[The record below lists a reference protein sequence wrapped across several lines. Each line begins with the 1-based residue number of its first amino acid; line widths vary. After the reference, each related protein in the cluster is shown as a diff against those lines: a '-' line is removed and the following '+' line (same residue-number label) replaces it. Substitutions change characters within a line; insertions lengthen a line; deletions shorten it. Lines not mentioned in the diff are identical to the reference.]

1 MTVYMIGAGPGDPDL
16 ITLKAVKILKEAD
29 VVLYDSLA
37 NDVLLDYAPDGVELI
52 YVGKRAGE
60 HYRKQPEINEL
71 LIEQGKK
78 HEKVVRLKGGDPF
91 IFGRGGEEELALL
104 KEGINVE
111 FVPGINSGIGSA
123 TAIGLP
129 LTHRAIATSLT
140 LVTGHEDPKK
150 TEKQVNWD
158 YTADTIVVFMGVG
171 LLKHYVPKILKY
183 KSPDTPVCAI
193 ENGTLPNQKIVM
205 GTLADITEKEIKPP
219 ALIIIGEV
227 VNIYKECLELR
238 SKFE

>member
-16 ITLKAVKILKEAD
+16 ITVKAVKILKEAE

-37 NDVLLDYAPDGVELI
+37 NDELLKYAPDDVELI

-60 HYRKQPEINEL
+60 HYRKQPEINEI

-78 HEKVVRLKGGDPF
+78 YDKVVRLKGGDPF

-111 FVPGINSGIGSA
+111 FVSGINSAIGSA
-123 TAIGLP
+123 TGIGLP
-129 LTHRAIATSLT
+129 LTHRAISTSLT
-140 LVTGHEDPKK
+140 LVTGHEDPQK

-171 LLKHYVPKILKY
+171 LLKRYVPKILEY

-193 ENGTLPNQKIVM
+193 ENGTLPNQKVIT
-205 GTLADITEKEIKPP
+205 GTLADITEKQIKPP

-227 VNIYKECLELR
+227 VNIYLECQELR

>member
-16 ITLKAVKILKEAD
+16 ITVKAVKILKEAE

-37 NDVLLDYAPDGVELI
+37 NDELLKYAPDDVELI

-60 HYRKQPEINEL
+60 HYRKQPEINEIL
-71 LIEQGKK
+71 VEQGKK
-78 HEKVVRLKGGDPF
+78 YDKVVRLKGGDPF

-111 FVPGINSGIGSA
+111 FVSGINSAIGSA
-123 TAIGLP
+123 TGIGLP
-129 LTHRAIATSLT
+129 LTHRAISTSLT
-140 LVTGHEDPKK
+140 LVTGHEDPQK

-171 LLKHYVPKILKY
+171 LLKNYVPKILEY

-193 ENGTLPNQKIVM
+193 ENGTLPNQKVIT
-205 GTLADITEKEIKPP
+205 GTLADITEKRIKPP

-227 VNIYKECLELR
+227 VNIYLECQELR

>member
-16 ITLKAVKILKEAD
+16 ITVKAVKILKEAE

-37 NDVLLDYAPDGVELI
+37 NDELLKYASDDVELI

-60 HYRKQPEINEL
+60 HYRKQPEINEI

-78 HEKVVRLKGGDPF
+78 YDKVVRLKGGDPF

-111 FVPGINSGIGSA
+111 FVSGINSAIGSA
-123 TAIGLP
+123 TGIGLP
-129 LTHRAIATSLT
+129 LTHRAISTSLT
-140 LVTGHEDPKK
+140 LVTGHEDPQK

-171 LLKHYVPKILKY
+171 LLKRYVPKILEY

-193 ENGTLPNQKIVM
+193 ENGTLPNQKVIT
-205 GTLADITEKEIKPP
+205 GTLADITEKQIKPP
-219 ALIIIGEV
+219 ALIIIGDV
-227 VNIYKECLELR
+227 VNIYLECQELR

>member
-193 ENGTLPNQKIVM
+193 ENGTLPNQRIVM
-205 GTLADITEKEIKPP
+205 GTLADITEKKINPP

>member
-16 ITLKAVKILKEAD
+16 ITVKAVKILKKAE
-29 VVLYDSLA
+29 VILYDSLA
-37 NDVLLDYAPDGVELI
+37 NDKLLKYAPDDVELI

-60 HYRKQPEINEL
+60 HYRKQDEINEL
-71 LIEQGKK
+71 LVEQGKK
-78 HEKVVRLKGGDPF
+78 YENVVRLKGGDPF
-91 IFGRGGEEELALL
+91 IFGRGGEEEIALL

-111 FVPGINSGIGSA
+111 FVSGINSAIGSA
-123 TAIGLP
+123 TGIGLP
-129 LTHRAIATSLT
+129 LTHRAISTSLT
-140 LVTGHEDPKK
+140 LVTGHEDPQK

-171 LLKHYVPKILKY
+171 LLKRYVPKMLEY

-193 ENGTLPNQKIVM
+193 ENGTLPNQRIIT
-205 GTLADITEKEIKPP
+205 GTLADITEKDIKPP

-227 VNIYKECLELR
+227 VNIYNQCEELR
-238 SKFE
+238 RKIE

>member
-1 MTVYMIGAGPGDPDL
+1 MIGAGPGDPDL
-16 ITLKAVKILKEAD
+16 ITVKAVKILKEAE

-37 NDVLLDYAPDGVELI
+37 NDVLLDYAPDDAELI

-78 HEKVVRLKGGDPF
+78 YDKVVRLKGGDPF

-104 KEGINVE
+104 KEGIDVK
-111 FVPGINSGIGSA
+111 FVSGINSAIGSA
-123 TAIGLP
+123 TGIGLP

-140 LVTGHEDPKK
+140 LVTGHEDPQK

-171 LLKHYVPKILKY
+171 LLKKYVPKILKY
-183 KSPDTPVCAI
+183 KSPDTPVAVI
-193 ENGTLPNQKIVM
+193 ENGTLPNQKVIT
-205 GTLADITEKEIKPP
+205 GTLADITEKQIKPP
-219 ALIIIGEV
+219 ALVIIGEV
-227 VNIYKECLELR
+227 VNIYLECEELR

>member
-1 MTVYMIGAGPGDPDL
+1 MIGAGPGDPDL
-16 ITLKAVKILKEAD
+16 ITVKAVKILKEAE

-37 NDVLLDYAPDGVELI
+37 NDVLLDYAPDDAELI

-78 HEKVVRLKGGDPF
+78 YDKVVRLKGGDPF

-111 FVPGINSGIGSA
+111 FVSGINSAIGSA
-123 TAIGLP
+123 TGIGLP

-140 LVTGHEDPKK
+140 LVTGHEDPQKN
-150 TEKQVNWD
+150 EKQVNWD

-183 KSPDTPVCAI
+183 KSPDTPVCVI
-193 ENGTLPNQKIVM
+193 ENGTLPNQKIIT
-205 GTLADITEKEIKPP
+205 GTLADITEKRIKPP
-219 ALIIIGEV
+219 ALVIIGEV
-227 VNIYKECLELR
+227 VNIYKECEELR
-238 SKFE
+238 SKIE

>member
-16 ITLKAVKILKEAD
+16 ITVKAVKILKEAE

-37 NDVLLDYAPDGVELI
+37 NDVLLDYAPDDAELI

-78 HEKVVRLKGGDPF
+78 YDKVVRLKGGDPF

-111 FVPGINSGIGSA
+111 FVSGINSAIGSA
-123 TAIGLP
+123 TGIGLP

-140 LVTGHEDPKK
+140 LVTGHEDPQKN
-150 TEKQVNWD
+150 EKQVNWD

-183 KSPDTPVCAI
+183 KSPDTPVCVI
-193 ENGTLPNQKIVM
+193 ENGTLPNQKIIT
-205 GTLADITEKEIKPP
+205 GTLADITEKRIKPP
-219 ALIIIGEV
+219 ALVIIGEV
-227 VNIYKECLELR
+227 VNIYKECEELR
-238 SKFE
+238 SKIE

>member
-16 ITLKAVKILKEAD
+16 ITVKAVKILKEAE

-37 NDVLLDYAPDGVELI
+37 NDVLLDYAPDDAELI

-78 HEKVVRLKGGDPF
+78 YEKVVRLKGGDPF

-111 FVPGINSGIGSA
+111 FVSGINSAIGSA
-123 TAIGLP
+123 TGIGLP

-140 LVTGHEDPKK
+140 LVTGHEDPQK
-150 TEKQVNWD
+150 TEKQVDWGC
-158 YTADTIVVFMGVG
+158 TADTMVVFMGVG
-171 LLKHYVPKILKY
+171 LLKKYIPKILIY
-183 KSPDTPVCAI
+183 KSPDTPVAVI
-193 ENGTLPNQKIVM
+193 ENGTLPNQKVIT
-205 GTLADITEKEIKPP
+205 GTLADITEKQIKPP
-219 ALIIIGEV
+219 ALVIIGEV
-227 VNIYKECLELR
+227 VNIYLECEELR

>member
-16 ITLKAVKILKEAD
+16 ITVKAVKILKEAD

-37 NDVLLDYAPDGVELI
+37 NDVLLDYAPDDAERI

-60 HYRKQPEINEL
+60 HYRKQPEINQL

-111 FVPGINSGIGSA
+111 FVSGINSAIGSA
-123 TAIGLP
+123 TGIGLP

-140 LVTGHEDPKK
+140 LVTGHEDPQK

-171 LLKHYVPKILKY
+171 LLKKYVPKILKY
-183 KSPDTPVCAI
+183 KSPDTPVAAI
-193 ENGTLPNQKIVM
+193 ENGTLPNQKIIT
-205 GTLADITEKEIKPP
+205 GTLADITEKKITPP

-227 VNIYKECLELR
+227 VNIYLECEELR
-238 SKFE
+238 SKME

>member
-16 ITLKAVKILKEAD
+16 ITVKAVKILKEAE

-37 NDVLLDYAPDGVELI
+37 NDELLKYAPDDVELI

-60 HYRKQPEINEL
+60 HYRKQPEINEIL
-71 LIEQGKK
+71 VEQGKK
-78 HEKVVRLKGGDPF
+78 YDKVVRLKGGDPF

-111 FVPGINSGIGSA
+111 FVSGINSAIGSA
-123 TAIGLP
+123 TGIGLP
-129 LTHRAIATSLT
+129 LTHRAISTSLT
-140 LVTGHEDPKK
+140 LVTGHEDPQK

-171 LLKHYVPKILKY
+171 LLKRYVPKILEY

-193 ENGTLPNQKIVM
+193 ENGTLPNQKVIT
-205 GTLADITEKEIKPP
+205 GTLADITEKQIKPP

-227 VNIYKECLELR
+227 VNIYLECQELR